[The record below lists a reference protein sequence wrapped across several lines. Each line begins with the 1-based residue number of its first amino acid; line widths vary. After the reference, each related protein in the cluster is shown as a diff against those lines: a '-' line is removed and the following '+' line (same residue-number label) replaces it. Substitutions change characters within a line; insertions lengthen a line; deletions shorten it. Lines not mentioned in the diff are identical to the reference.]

1 MVMECE
7 WAVNSM
13 AILRG
18 EKRSEQTR
26 VEQLY
31 PPLNFD
37 MVINHGDYN
46 REREGGG
53 RCTGDKRRL
62 FFFFLFLSKPLPK
75 SNNGPGA
82 GGKRARER
90 ATADNNDKMDSFVV
104 RGLYSASLRDNPSN
118 PRSFRL
124 GGYFSRK
131 ESC

>member
-18 EKRSEQTR
+18 EKRNKKIR

-53 RCTGDKRRL
+53 KMYWRQKTPL
-62 FFFFLFLSKPLPK
+62 LFLPLPLQAIAK
-75 SNNGPGA
+75 KQQRS
-82 GGKRARER
+82 
-90 ATADNNDKMDSFVV
+90 
-104 RGLYSASLRDNPSN
+104 RGR
-118 PRSFRL
+118 R
-124 GGYFSRK
+124 
-131 ESC
+131 